1 QPHIQFH
8 ISLQFRKEASS
19 QLSIHSCQV
28 MCFIISINNGFLILH
43 ENVKLIRVLGL
54 GYEWKDGE
62 GINKSPQKAQWHKLK
77 RKLQDLWLGVN
88 TIDARAGKEFILH
101 AATLMGNQFLF
112 PDGYASNLATCIT
125 QLCARTL
132 NAIWLDSIYSEG
144 IGLHTKKKYMKRWFG
159 INNLWLNVREI
170 EGRRIVE
177 LWLMAHIMEK
187 ILNFMT
193 LADIGQWFYFGVI
206 GLIRKHQPC
215 IYQISHLWNKMK
227 HFCNMLLCIYKEN
240 KASFHMFYQ
249 EEGDNYLLFYSSLA
263 INFGARNTRTLPT
276 SPIQAE
282 VIDATNAW
290 FFIIGFN
297 EVAEKKRVGTN
308 VCLECNVS
316 FSWENCSLLA
326 LFENLLW
333 HVLLNVLPSNECVAC
348 CHAVRNETSII
359 LMLGASNMI
368 SKNFYC
374 QEQQAQAVH
383 FQAHQK
389 LFSGQQEFQHTYYL
403 PSLNIYVTQYK
414 IIEVILF

>member
-19 QLSIHSCQV
+19 QLSIHSVFTTILCQV

-62 GINKSPQKAQWHKLK
+62 GINKSPQKEIKILK
-77 RKLQDLWLGVN
+77 KPLR
-88 TIDARAGKEFILH
+88 
-101 AATLMGNQFLF
+101 
-112 PDGYASNLATCIT
+112 
-125 QLCARTL
+125 
-132 NAIWLDSIYSEG
+132 
-144 IGLHTKKKYMKRWFG
+144 
-159 INNLWLNVREI
+159 NNLWLNVREI

-227 HFCNMLLCIYKEN
+227 HFCNMLLCIYKSSNLQEN

-263 INFGARNTRTLPT
+263 INFGARNTRTL
-276 SPIQAE
+276 
-282 VIDATNAW
+282 
-290 FFIIGFN
+290 
-297 EVAEKKRVGTN
+297 
-308 VCLECNVS
+308 
-316 FSWENCSLLA
+316 
-326 LFENLLW
+326 
-333 HVLLNVLPSNECVAC
+333 
-348 CHAVRNETSII
+348 
-359 LMLGASNMI
+359 
-368 SKNFYC
+368 
-374 QEQQAQAVH
+374 
-383 FQAHQK
+383 
-389 LFSGQQEFQHTYYL
+389 
-403 PSLNIYVTQYK
+403 
-414 IIEVILF
+414 